1 MFACDIYSPYKTF
14 TGPVGGLRSTLPT
27 DAGHLSPYYHSLLTC
42 VDHTVWQSSSSLN
55 LTTCAVGA
63 SGCSIE
69 HSWNFT
75 AGSIVV
81 LDLSMFDDSLR
92 GFSDVIIAGR
102 YAYFSP
108 LQTAIHTYAS
118 KVVRLYL
125 GPTPGAVGGYLAA
138 YLTHYQGDPSLQSP
152 VTVLDLSLRSP
163 GLRGFTSLL
172 TSKNGCFC
180 YK

>member
-1 MFACDIYSPYKTF
+1 M
-14 TGPVGGLRSTLPT
+14 GGLRSTLPT

-42 VDHTVWQSSSSLN
+42 VDHTVWQSSSSSLN
-55 LTTCAVGA
+55 LTSCTVGA
-63 SGCSIE
+63 GGCSID
-69 HSWNFT
+69 HIGNFT
-75 AGSIVV
+75 EGSIVV

-125 GPTPGAVGGYLAA
+125 GPKPGAVGGYLAA
-138 YLTHYQGDPSLQSP
+138 YLAHYQGDLSLQSP
-152 VTVLDLSLRSP
+152 VTVLDLSLRSAS
-163 GLRGFTSLL
+163 LRGFSSLF

>member
-55 LTTCAVGA
+55 ITSCTVGTG
-63 SGCSIE
+63 GCSIDY
-69 HSWNFT
+69 SWNFT

-118 KVVRLYL
+118 KVVRLYI
-125 GPTPGAVGGYLAA
+125 GPTPGAVGSYLAA
-138 YLTHYQGDPSLQSP
+138 YLSNFQGDASLLSP

-163 GLRGFTSLL
+163 SLRGFSSLL
-172 TSKNGCFC
+172 TSK
-180 YK
+180 YDSLL